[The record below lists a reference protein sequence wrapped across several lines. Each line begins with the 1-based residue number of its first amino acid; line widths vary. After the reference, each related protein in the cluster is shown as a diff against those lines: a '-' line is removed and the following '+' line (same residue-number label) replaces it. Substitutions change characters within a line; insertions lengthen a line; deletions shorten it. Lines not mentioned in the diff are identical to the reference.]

1 MGGWFIQSPFLEEKM
16 EQIKRIDRKLIHSG
30 AILDIY
36 EDTMLLPNGKTEK
49 WDFVSHRMG
58 AACVLAVRPD
68 GKLLMV
74 RQYRNAL
81 ERETLEVPAGKRDS
95 LDEDTSICAA
105 RELEEETGYRAGK
118 LEKLLALKSTVAFC
132 DELIDVYLATDLE
145 RVGGQ
150 KLDESEEIDVEAWE
164 LKDLMDMCYSGIIQD
179 AKTVASIMA
188 YAARR

>member
-1 MGGWFIQSPFLEEKM
+1 M

>member
-1 MGGWFIQSPFLEEKM
+1 M
-16 EQIKRIDRKLIHSG
+16 ESIKRIDRKLVHKG
-30 AILDIY
+30 TILDIY
-36 EDTMLLPNGKTEK
+36 EDTMQLPNGKTET

-68 GKLLMV
+68 GKILMV

-95 LDEDTSICAA
+95 VNEDTSICAA

-118 LEKLLALKSTVAFC
+118 LEKLLSLKSTVAFC

-145 RVGGQ
+145 KIGEQ
-150 KLDESEEIDVEAWE
+150 SLDDSEDIDVEAWDLNE
-164 LKDLMDMCYSGIIQD
+164 LMDMCYSGKLQD
-179 AKTVASIMA
+179 AKTVAAIMA

>member
-30 AILDIY
+30 TILDIY
-36 EDTMLLPNGKTEK
+36 EDTTLLPNGKTEK

-58 AACVLAVRPD
+58 AACVLAVKPD

-95 LDEDTSICAA
+95 LEEDTSICAA

-118 LEKLLALKSTVAFC
+118 LEKLLSLKSTVAFC
-132 DELIDVYLATDLE
+132 DELIDVYLATELE

-164 LKDLMDMCYSGIIQD
+164 LKDLMDMCYSGKIQD